1 MQNKSGTYTRK
12 PLRPSDYIHFHQQQK
27 MEGVRQRLEAQN
39 QLKPQNTQQVPNV
52 RKRQAT
58 TQLQPQ
64 QQQQQQQQ
72 PMYQTQHQQQQQAL
86 DPMITDTKQYL
97 ALKRRKQA
105 FEDFLLV
112 KRMEKEQ
119 SKSERKLSRLQKE
132 FDLRQQKPPIQQQKP
147 SSELVEMTKNQ

>member
-58 TQLQPQ
+58 YQLQPP
-64 QQQQQQQQ
+64 QQ
-72 PMYQTQHQQQQQAL
+72 PMYQTQQQQQQAL